1 MFYTQPHRL
10 PPTGCEEVCS
20 AAAAPAKP
28 GGCLREQ
35 QKPSTTAICQA
46 SRHQRV
52 VAYRSTIATR
62 LQESRGRRR
71 GLAAVTRA
79 IHRGAL
85 LPVVE
90 EAHRA
95 RPRGRSATAAATGE
109 EVAFTAAEL
118 GTPTPTFVKKVVLP
132 PAAASVVPRC
142 ALGPT
147 CVCPS
152 PVVIKAAMIR
162 VSIPL
167 FGLARVGRG
176 LLVARVPHT
185 GLERVLSLQSAHDQV
200 SSCGACARCPA

>member
-1 MFYTQPHRL
+1 MVT
-10 PPTGCEEVCS
+10 
-20 AAAAPAKP
+20 
-28 GGCLREQ
+28 
-35 QKPSTTAICQA
+35 
-46 SRHQRV
+46 
-52 VAYRSTIATR
+52 YRSTIATR
-62 LQESRGRRR
+62 LQERRGRRLVSGSRR

-95 RPRGRSATAAATGE
+95 RPRGRSATATGE

-118 GTPTPTFVKKVVLP
+118 GAPTPTFIKKVVLP
-132 PAAASVVPRC
+132 PAAASIIPRC

-185 GLERVLSLQSAHDQV
+185 GLERILSLQSAHDQL